1 MVKYRV
7 HITILMITF
16 LYWLNKLLADQVDS
30 LFFSNHFSDL
40 LFIPL
45 VSFIGLLGVQTIK
58 RDKSL
63 QISVWQIVILVL
75 LSSLYFEW
83 YLPSYSANKNW
94 YTSDLF
100 DCIMYL
106 TGGGLFLLLQRV
118 IIKPTLKSSQS
129 EKMHSEWNQHH

>member
-7 HITILMITF
+7 HIAILCIAF
-16 LYWLNKLLADQVDS
+16 LYCTKKLLSVQIDS
-30 LFFSNHFSDL
+30 LFFSNHFTDL

-45 VSFIGLLGVQTIK
+45 VSFIGLLVVQALK

-63 QISVWQIVILVL
+63 RISIGQTAILVV

-94 YTSDLF
+94 YTSDLL

-106 TGGGLFLLLQRV
+106 IGGGMFLLLQR
-118 IIKPTLKSSQS
+118 IIVKPTLKSSQS
-129 EKMHSEWNQHH
+129 EKKHSE